1 MTDRRMYITGGIGSS
16 GFRERFTTDY
26 DLPNSTNYSETCA
39 SIGVMMFGQ
48 RMAAITGDA
57 SYYDYVE
64 KALYNT
70 VIAGINIAGDRY
82 FYVNP
87 LEVVPEFCTE
97 HTYME
102 HVKPVRQK
110 WFGVACCP
118 PNVGRTLASLG
129 QYIYAEDEYGVYI
142 NQFISSTADTEV
154 RESRL
159 KIKMNSTLLQDGKVQ
174 IEVQS
179 SGPGNLNIR
188 IPWYSEKC
196 ECVQNGISIEIQPE
210 KGYQRLSISPGD
222 TYISLDFHVSPRW
235 MGANNGVRADA
246 GKAALMKGPLVY
258 CLEEKENGRYLSEIF
273 IEENTSIEETAP
285 AEELVGNVPTLSY
298 KGIRV
303 RNKGAAGENQL
314 YGNVE
319 LEKEEVDLYK
329 LTREILTRL
338 SPQAAKRKVHVE
350 VTGEPVEYVGIRQ
363 ILDEMIYNIC
373 ENAIKYNYD
382 DGWVRVTLNA
392 DHKFFYVKI
401 EDSGVGIPEDVQ
413 DKIFDRFYRVDKARS
428 RDTGGTGL
436 GLSLTRS
443 TVLLHR
449 GSIKLHSKEKE
460 GSTFTVRIPLTYVV

>member
-1 MTDRRMYITGGIGSS
+1 MAEGLRR
-16 GFRERFTTDY
+16 
-26 DLPNSTNYSETCA
+26 
-39 SIGVMMFGQ
+39 
-48 RMAAITGDA
+48 
-57 SYYDYVE
+57 
-64 KALYNT
+64 
-70 VIAGINIAGDRY
+70 
-82 FYVNP
+82 NP
-87 LEVVPEFCTE
+87 DKQ
-97 HTYME
+97 

-303 RNKGAAGENQL
+303 RKQ
-314 YGNVE
+314 
-319 LEKEEVDLYK
+319 
-329 LTREILTRL
+329 
-338 SPQAAKRKVHVE
+338 
-350 VTGEPVEYVGIRQ
+350 
-363 ILDEMIYNIC
+363 
-373 ENAIKYNYD
+373 
-382 DGWVRVTLNA
+382 
-392 DHKFFYVKI
+392 
-401 EDSGVGIPEDVQ
+401 
-413 DKIFDRFYRVDKARS
+413 RS
-428 RDTGGTGL
+428 SR
-436 GLSLTRS
+436 
-443 TVLLHR
+443 
-449 GSIKLHSKEKE
+449 
-460 GSTFTVRIPLTYVV
+460 